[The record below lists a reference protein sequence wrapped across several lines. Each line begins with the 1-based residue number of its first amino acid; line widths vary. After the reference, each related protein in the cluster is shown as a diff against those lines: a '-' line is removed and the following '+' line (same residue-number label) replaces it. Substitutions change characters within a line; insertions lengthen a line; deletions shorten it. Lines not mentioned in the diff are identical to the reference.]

1 MASENHFWRLDD
13 ITRCM
18 QLSHLNFHGA
28 TKAVRMTTRSQRTI
42 DWVNPNHQNNA
53 KLTKLRERERERER
67 GDQGCGRA
75 LKEGEDM
82 EKL

>member
-1 MASENHFWRLDD
+1 MLINKIE
-13 ITRCM
+13 
-18 QLSHLNFHGA
+18 
-28 TKAVRMTTRSQRTI
+28 
-42 DWVNPNHQNNA
+42 
-53 KLTKLRERERERER
+53 RERERERER